1 MKLWGKIIKQ
11 GKTIKESKTEI
22 NGKDKTLTVLLE
34 ECLIDVCKQLD
45 ISVPLWLSK
54 NTGEFIK
61 FKKTYFLKEQFI
73 EDFKYDRFEIKVE

>member
-1 MKLWGKIIKQ
+1 MGKIIKQ
-11 GKTIKESKTEI
+11 GKIIKESQSEI
-22 NGKDKTLTVLLE
+22 NNQEKNLTVLLE

-61 FKKTYFLKEQFI
+61 LKRTTFLKEQFI
-73 EDFKYDRFEIKVE
+73 EDFKYDRFEIIVD